1 MAVVGGSLLDEGHH
15 LMRLG
20 RSLAELQI
28 PAPMSNAALRI
39 VMREVIRRND
49 VRDGIVY
56 VQITR
61 GVAAR
66 DHAFPTAG
74 LPVLV
79 VTSRRKKPIDPLA
92 VERGVSVI
100 TIPDISKS
108 AREAFITSTVVALLP
123 IVRID

>member
-1 MAVVGGSLLDEGHH
+1 
-15 LMRLG
+15 
-20 RSLAELQI
+20 
-28 PAPMSNAALRI
+28 
-39 VMREVIRRND
+39 
-49 VRDGIVY
+49 
-56 VQITR
+56 
-61 GVAAR
+61 
-66 DHAFPTAG
+66 
-74 LPVLV
+74 VLV